1 MQANDE
7 ARARTRNRTGGR
19 GILGG
24 AVLLAVG
31 LAVLLP
37 PLGVRDAGSYLF
49 LFLGIAFAVA
59 YRAGTRPYVYLVP
72 ASMLISFGLGIL
84 LPRWAGLDTAA
95 GPIFLASLAAGLLLV
110 FVLAP
115 ARRLP
120 LVPAALL
127 GVVALAE
134 LFGRF
139 HLVPAGAEP
148 FFVPLILI
156 VVGAY
161 LLVEPRTH

>member
-1 MQANDE
+1 MQASDG
-7 ARARTRNRTGGR
+7 TRVAAPNRTGGR
-19 GILGG
+19 GMLGG

-37 PLGVRDAGSYLF
+37 PLGIRDAGSFLF
-49 LFLGIAFAVA
+49 MFLGIAFTVA
-59 YRAGTRPYVYLVP
+59 YLAGTRPYVYLVP
-72 ASMLISFGLGIL
+72 AAMLSSFGLGLL
-84 LPRWAGLDTAA
+84 LPGWVGLGNVAE
-95 GPIFLASLAAGLLLV
+95 PIFLSSLAVGLLIV

-120 LVPAALL
+120 LILAALL
-127 GVVALAE
+127 AIVSLAE
-134 LFGRF
+134 LFGQI
-139 HLVPAGAEP
+139 HLIPAAAQP

>member
-1 MQANDE
+1 MQASED
-7 ARARTRNRTGGR
+7 RSGPRNRTGGR

-37 PLGVRDAGSYLF
+37 PLGVRDAGAFLF
-49 LFLGIAFAVA
+49 LFLGTAFAVA
-59 YRAGTRPYVYLVP
+59 YRLGTRPYVYLVP
-72 ASMLISFGLGIL
+72 AAVLSTFGLGLL
-84 LPRWAGLDTAA
+84 LPGWLGQDAVAK
-95 GPIFLASLAAGLLLV
+95 PIFLASLAVGLLLV

-120 LVPAALL
+120 LVPSALL
-127 GVVALAE
+127 AVVALAE
-134 LFGRF
+134 LFGRI
-139 HLVPAGAEP
+139 HLVPVAAQP

-161 LLVEPRTH
+161 LLIEPRTH

>member
-1 MQANDE
+1 MQAGDVD
-7 ARARTRNRTGGR
+7 RAGARNRTGGR
-19 GILGG
+19 GVLGG

-72 ASMLISFGLGIL
+72 ATMLITFGLGIL
-84 LPRWAGLDTAA
+84 LPKWAALDSAA

-120 LVPAALL
+120 LLPAALL
-127 GVVALAE
+127 AAVALTE
-134 LFGRF
+134 LFGGV
-139 HLVPAGAEP
+139 HLVPSAAEP
-148 FFVPLILI
+148 FFVPVILI

-161 LLVEPRTH
+161 LLIEPRTN